1 MLDKFFNLIEKLIP
15 KKWRWILNH
24 GGFRRYLTN
33 TGWMVF
39 GNIFSLILSFLVGAW
54 VIRYLGPEE
63 YGILSYVLAFV
74 GIFAFIASLGITSI
88 LQRELVNHP
97 EKRDSILG
105 TAFILRLGGGALAFL
120 ISVFIIFLLESS
132 TLIKLLVLIQAFSLI
147 FYSSEVITLFFASR
161 VESKKSVQASIL
173 SGTIS
178 SLLKVILIL
187 SGAGIIWMMV
197 VFVLDG
203 FWLSVFLFLAYKRS
217 GLKIRD
223 WRFNKPLAK
232 SILSSS
238 WLLALTSA
246 SVLIYM
252 RIDQVMIKRMIDAE
266 AVGLYASSVKIFE
279 FTYIIPSLITFSLFP
294 AILNAL
300 KVSYTAYRRRLRH
313 MVALL
318 LILSILVAGTIT
330 ILSKPIILILFG
342 PDYLESLN
350 VLRIGVWSLLA
361 VSLSYLVDKSLVAEN
376 RIKFY
381 FIITLLGAIVNVVLN
396 YLLIPIYG
404 INGAAVST
412 IISYSLVAVLGLG
425 VKKRKLAN

>member
-15 KKWRWILNH
+15 KKWRWILDH

-350 VLRIGVWSLLA
+350 VLRIGVWSLVA

-381 FIITLLGAIVNVVLN
+381 FTITLLGAIVNVVLN

>member
-313 MVALL
+313 MVVLL
-318 LILSILVAGTIT
+318 SILSILVAGTIT

-396 YLLIPIYG
+396 YLLIPIYS

-425 VKKRKLAN
+425 VKKKKLAN

>member
-120 ISVFIIFLLESS
+120 ISVFIIFLLESL

-217 GLKIRD
+217 GLEIRD

-318 LILSILVAGTIT
+318 SILSILVAGTIT

>member
-313 MVALL
+313 MVVLL
-318 LILSILVAGTIT
+318 SILSILVAGTIT

-404 INGAAVST
+404 ISGAAVST

>member
-266 AVGLYASSVKIFE
+266 TVGLYASSVKIFE

-318 LILSILVAGTIT
+318 SILSILVAGTIT

>member
-313 MVALL
+313 MVVLL
-318 LILSILVAGTIT
+318 SILSILVAGTIT

-396 YLLIPIYG
+396 YLLIPIYS

>member
-313 MVALL
+313 MVVLL
-318 LILSILVAGTIT
+318 SILSILVAGTIT